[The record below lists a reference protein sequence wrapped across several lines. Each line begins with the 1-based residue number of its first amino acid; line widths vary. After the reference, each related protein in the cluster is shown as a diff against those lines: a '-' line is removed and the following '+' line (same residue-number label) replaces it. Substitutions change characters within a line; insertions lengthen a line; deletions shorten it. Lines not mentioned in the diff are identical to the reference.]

1 MGHVLSSYK
10 KSTSFLDKVIDG
22 ALTQSPFSDYMLSAP
37 AAAASSSSAPSPG
50 SVAPLL
56 PCCRRNR
63 VDVAMSSPLKL
74 VVFVGSCRTGRMAE
88 RLKRY
93 VVGQLDK
100 RGHQV
105 TVIDPEDQPELLTVR
120 KPLHF
125 HGPGET
131 PPEWL
136 SRLHEHVLA
145 AQGYVV
151 LCPEYNR
158 CIAPALGSAMDH
170 FPPDSYRHKPC
181 AIVAYTIG
189 TTGTLRI
196 SPR

>member
-1 MGHVLSSYK
+1 
-10 KSTSFLDKVIDG
+10 
-22 ALTQSPFSDYMLSAP
+22 
-37 AAAASSSSAPSPG
+37 
-50 SVAPLL
+50 
-56 PCCRRNR
+56 
-63 VDVAMSSPLKL
+63 MSSPLKL

-170 FPPDSYRHKPC
+170 FPPVSYRHKPC

-189 TTGTLRI
+189 VGGGLAAAMQLRSFLGELGMVTVPFISLNAKVHTLLSEDGTATDDQFSERMAKLFGELEWYGAAIRNHKEACGT
-196 SPR
+196 P